1 MITGYNDKT
10 AMLNGLSTDEK
21 PIGPTIGNGSLFLE
35 MDTGKVFVFD
45 AENSAWI
52 EL

>member
-1 MITGYNDKT
+1 MITGYNDRT
-10 AMLNGLSTDEK
+10 PQFNGLSSDEK
-21 PIGPTIGNGSLFLE
+21 PINSTIGNGALFLE

-45 AENSAWI
+45 EENQEWI